1 MEDNSGRPSNDMLI
15 HETQE
20 TMDLEQKSKC
30 SKKTK
35 IILLAVVIF
44 LLLCAIAIA
53 LYFALRGDNSKDGG
67 DDSDYDPIPKQEDL
81 DFT

>member
-30 SKKTK
+30 SKKNQNNNISSSDISSSLCNCHR
-35 IILLAVVIF
+35 IIFRIK
-44 LLLCAIAIA
+44 
-53 LYFALRGDNSKDGG
+53 R
-67 DDSDYDPIPKQEDL
+67 
-81 DFT
+81 

>member
-35 IILLAVVIF
+35 IILIIRHIYLMDIYIILF
-44 LLLCAIAIA
+44 H
-53 LYFALRGDNSKDGG
+53 
-67 DDSDYDPIPKQEDL
+67 
-81 DFT
+81 